1 ARRPGPDALV
11 RTAGAAAGALAR
23 PGARPRLPDRRSR
36 GPRAGRAGARGRTLV
51 AGPADPAAHAGPPGA
66 GRTALPRRG
75 HARQP
80 SLSPRLTPPGVEP
93 GGVRAGSA
101 AVEPE
106 IDRHDAHRLHRLAA
120 AHRRLEA
127 PAALHV
133 ARGLAVEH

>member
-1 ARRPGPDALV
+1 
-11 RTAGAAAGALAR
+11 
-23 PGARPRLPDRRSR
+23 
-36 GPRAGRAGARGRTLV
+36 PRAGRAGARGRTLV

-133 ARGLAVEH
+133 ARGLAVEHRMAAAALDRDLQRPAVDVDQDPQQHRALVVAL